1 VKSLLF
7 LGLVVYT
14 CGSKILKL
22 KNMESIDQKPLVIVN
37 FKDYDD
43 ALGMKA
49 VDMLGAHE
57 AVVSE
62 FPDVAKIVVAVH
74 PTDLKDVCKA
84 AENVSIFS
92 ESADYLTRGPDGL
105 PKTTQTGRLTP
116 KILCGMGVR
125 GALVNHAEN
134 FRTDDEIKMI
144 VEDFKSYKPDFVLVV
159 CAESTERAVKI
170 LSICKPDYIA
180 LEPPELI
187 GGDVSVT
194 TKEDVVREAVAKV
207 GNNLLV
213 GAGVKTGEDLKK
225 ALEFGAKGVLLASGI
240 VKPKDKTP
248 KQALIDL
255 IK

>member
-1 VKSLLF
+1 MVL
-7 LGLVVYT
+7 T
-14 CGSKILKL
+14 
-22 KNMESIDQKPLVIVN
+22 DQKPLVIVN
-37 FKDYDD
+37 FKDYEV
-43 ALGMKA
+43 ATGMGA
-49 VDMLGAHE
+49 VDMLKAHE
-57 AVVSE
+57 EVMVE
-62 FPDVAKIVVAVH
+62 FPDLAKIVVAVH
-74 PTDLKDVCKA
+74 PTDLKDVCRV
-84 AENVSIFS
+84 AENVIVFS
-92 ESADYLTRGPDGL
+92 ESADFLTRGPDGF

-116 KILCGMGVR
+116 RILCGMGAC

-134 FRTDDEIKMI
+134 PRTDEEIKMI

-159 CAESTERAVKI
+159 CAESVERAVRI
-170 LSICKPDYIA
+170 LGVCKPDYIA

-194 TKEDVVREAVAKV
+194 TKEDVVRDAVAKV

-225 ALEFGAKGVLLASGI
+225 ALEFGAVGVLLASGV